1 MNSLITIH
9 DLFIIPLT
17 LMVAYFIATRIKNR
31 HINDEPYYKYFRIG
45 LFIKIFAGLAF
56 ALIYLF
62 YYGGGDTVYYF
73 LGSESIVKMVDK
85 DMPTFFKLLWGN
97 HSLEV
102 YSMFDRG
109 TGWPLYFRDPNSFA
123 VCRFNVLFYLM
134 GFGSYLGNT
143 IIMNLI
149 LYFGVW
155 RFYKMVVRIYPN
167 NEKWLAIALFFIP
180 SVVFW
185 SSGILKDGWTL
196 TAVLF
201 MFTNLY
207 YIFIAKEKVVNNLL
221 WILFWSYI
229 AFSIRP
235 YIFYVTIGSGLIWVG
250 FAAVKAIESR
260 FLRTIAMPFIIL
272 ITWAAGV
279 AILAQTST
287 MASKRYSSIDAMLE
301 TAQIIQDDLRKE
313 YYGGNRFDI
322 GAFEPTVRGVLS
334 KFPVAVTAGLF
345 RPFLWEANNILML
358 LSGIESVLLMLL
370 ILYLIIKTKVLGFFK
385 AVFSDTFMI
394 SLLIFA
400 ITFAF
405 FVGLTTAN
413 FGALVR
419 YRIPVLPFLFIVL
432 FNAVYK
438 NNNVTDL

>member
-1 MNSLITIH
+1 LNSLITIH

-17 LMVAYFIATRIKNR
+17 LMVAYFVATRIKNR

-73 LGSESIVKMVDK
+73 LGSESIVKMVGK

-109 TGWPLYFRDPNSFA
+109 TGWPLYFRDPNTFA
-123 VCRFNVLFYLM
+123 VCRFNVPFYLM

-207 YIFIAKEKVVNNLL
+207 YIFITKEKVVNNLL

-235 YIFYVTIGSGLIWVG
+235 YIFYVTIGSGLIWVS
-250 FAAVKAIESR
+250 FSAVKSIKST

-345 RPFLWEANNILML
+345 RPFLWEANNILMF
-358 LSGIESVLLMLL
+358 LSGLESILLMLL

-385 AVFSDTFMI
+385 AVFSDTFII

>member
-1 MNSLITIH
+1 
-9 DLFIIPLT
+9 
-17 LMVAYFIATRIKNR
+17 MVAYFIATRIKNR

-358 LSGIESVLLMLL
+358 FSGIESVLLMLL